1 MYPMQLH
8 EIRSI
13 ARAEALR
20 AARQTQMA
28 GAIQVRR
35 PRLFATLIARLSPIH
50 RQEMDCSGASYAPSP
65 C

>member
-20 AARQTQMA
+20 AARQTHMA

-35 PRLFATLIARLSPIH
+35 PRPFSTLIARLSPIR
-50 RQEMDCSGASYAPSP
+50 RQEGDCTAAPFAPSP